1 MRIIIYK
8 GYEYKD
14 YTKYYDKNQINI
26 IIGARH
32 TGKSYSFIQ
41 SNSEIANIEII
52 SFGANV
58 EACMYRRF
66 SYDKRD
72 LLYWFSVH
80 EYDYIKKGV
89 VIIANTPGQV
99 LAFFSKFNI
108 TLEDD
113 IYEKPITIE

>member
-26 IIGARH
+26 IIGTRA
-32 TGKSYSFIQ
+32 TGKTYSFIQ
-41 SNSEIANIEII
+41 SNPEIQNIELVL
-52 SFGANV
+52 FGDDV
-58 EACMYRRF
+58 QGCVYRRF

-72 LLYWFSVH
+72 LLYRVNTN
-80 EYDYIKKGV
+80 EYYYIKKGT
-89 VIIANTPGQV
+89 VIIALTIGQV
-99 LAFFSKFNI
+99 LDFFSKFNI

-113 IYEKPITIE
+113 IYEKPITIK